1 MALLLLWI
9 AAVRMTSGYIISKAE
24 ESETLIIK
32 ERNEDREKYL
42 TLSFEDALAQLNE
55 TSKRIT
61 ENLDVRKNL
70 SKSDMKKL
78 YETVLSIVPAGE
90 YSIEIF
96 DKRIEQVYFEG
107 RQIYPEIILLQKAL
121 AGQQTTLIK
130 ETGFFTYL
138 IKYVPVYNIDDD
150 TKVQGVAVCGV
161 LIDSRYLHSQYEFN
175 GNLFSEEISGGFS
188 EQVKIFPSG
197 SNEIPVQTDS
207 LGFLYGKL
215 ELKSENGTTIGA
227 LIYPKYNFTEHR
239 NNIYRLSGRL
249 LSVLGFVFTILLI
262 PVLMKFVNLF
272 KSIWIRLVLFL
283 MTLLIVR
290 FFWILSGFPSAF
302 LDQELFN
309 PQFFASKLG
318 GGIFQS
324 LGDVMITIIFVVVY
338 AAYSM
343 KNVFLYFVENRQERA
358 GFSIV
363 IFVISFLISCA
374 VYFGLFNVY
383 GSVIQ
388 SLIFDSNIKILD
400 KSNIIP
406 DTPLFVIQFSILLI
420 TFAYLIVN
428 VSLVIFLISKSIDAS
443 QSKYYRK
450 SFVFAL
456 FVLFLLVNEILDYSG
471 VHFFIEN
478 LYRIIISAVVFSL
491 SAYFFR
497 HISSRRNA
505 PLFSVR
511 NISIILLACIIIT
524 PVLILEFTK
533 SQETYY
539 AEKIGAEL
547 SENQSD
553 KIIFLL
559 SDELSK
565 LKEDRSID
573 KYITDDNK
581 LSKLPYFIWSRGKFS
596 YEKYKSDIII
606 ADTSK
611 RILSDFNNSN
621 NLINSDS
628 VIAFLKK
635 NYFAKS
641 FSNEIDESDT
651 LSDESGFLSD
661 PDFDFAASPEPVIFD
676 DVIILENPAEKYFA
690 GILPVENPD
699 LKNTQYAQIKGYV
712 IAVMNSETINLFT
725 DNQFTGSA
733 NMKRDNVSDKLISKP
748 VITEILNDEII
759 NSTDIE
765 VSKSVL
771 KFMGLFEESVKSG
784 DKKSAWRYDQLVNE
798 RYRSFYIKPN
808 VTVSTSDERIFVVSI
823 KRDDFYLLMFY
834 FLKFVLFALTLFV
847 VFNLVYSTKFLLSL
861 KSLKFDF
868 RTKLFL
874 AFIFV
879 SVIPIIVLAVYTRTY
894 ISSKN
899 EIGYRNQL
907 LSDLSLLNE
916 TLKDERALF
925 NRYKPTDTIKFA
937 GKEALSKS
945 FGNVDKNFNIFVK
958 TKLIASTNDEL
969 YKSDFLDTRVPEDGY
984 FNILILKRDLFLES
998 REIQGQNYLVGYKP
1012 LKDKNN
1018 NVNGIISSLSVYR
1031 QKEIQEELTETLTFI
1046 FGSYFAAIILLFVI
1060 VGIITARLSKP
1071 ISVLQEAT
1079 EKIAKGEEDV
1089 VINIDRSD
1097 EFGSLVDSFNK
1108 MTHDL
1113 KKSREQ
1119 LKKAERE
1126 AAWRD
1131 IARRVAHEIKNPLT
1145 PMKLSIQHLYNLYKD
1160 KELEEFEEV
1169 LKKTKELITKE
1180 VDKLSKIATA
1190 FSDYAK
1196 LPQRNYEPLNMN
1208 EVLEDVISLYS
1219 LNKEINIEKNL
1230 STDLKFVKADRQEM
1244 NRVFQN
1250 LIKNAVQALEGK
1262 DNGEDKSFV
1271 SVKSYNNHDK
1281 VVVEIRDNG
1290 VGMDKEQLGKLFEPN
1305 FSTKTTGM
1313 GLGLSISKKALDDMK
1328 AEIIFMSRKDD
1339 GTVVKV
1345 VFVSFNGK

>member
-1 MALLLLWI
+1 M
-9 AAVRMTSGYIISKAE
+9 V
-24 ESETLIIK
+24 
-32 ERNEDREKYL
+32 
-42 TLSFEDALAQLNE
+42 
-55 TSKRIT
+55 
-61 ENLDVRKNL
+61 
-70 SKSDMKKL
+70 
-78 YETVLSIVPAGE
+78 
-90 YSIEIF
+90 
-96 DKRIEQVYFEG
+96 
-107 RQIYPEIILLQKAL
+107 
-121 AGQQTTLIK
+121 
-130 ETGFFTYL
+130 
-138 IKYVPVYNIDDD
+138 
-150 TKVQGVAVCGV
+150 VCGA
-161 LIDSRYLHSQYEFN
+161 LIDSRYTPAQYEF
-175 GNLFSEEISGGFS
+175 GGSLFTDEISSGFS
-188 EQVKIFPSG
+188 EHVKIYPAG
-197 SNEIPVQTDS
+197 SSETPLQSDS
-207 LGFLYGKL
+207 SLTLYGNL
-215 ELKSENGTTIGA
+215 ELKSETGANLGT
-227 LIYPKYNFTEHR
+227 LVYPRYNFAEHK
-239 NNIYRLSGRL
+239 NNIVKLSGRII
-249 LSVLGFVFTILLI
+249 SVLGFLLTILLV

-272 KSIWIRLVLFL
+272 KSVWIRLVLFL
-283 MTLLIVR
+283 MTMLIVR

-302 LDQELFN
+302 IDQELFN

-324 LGDVMITIIFVVVY
+324 LGDVMITIVFVVVY
-338 AAYSM
+338 ASFMM
-343 KNVFLYFVENRQERA
+343 KNIFVYFVEIRQEKN
-358 GFSIV
+358 GFK
-363 IFVISFLISCA
+363 IFYFAFSFIFSAA
-374 VYFGLFNVY
+374 VFFGLFNVY

-406 DTPLFVIQFSILLI
+406 DMPLFVIQFSILLI
-420 TFAYLIVN
+420 TFAYLLVN
-428 VSLVIFLISKSIDAS
+428 VSLAIFVISKSVNAL
-443 QSKYYRK
+443 QNRFYRK
-450 SFVFAL
+450 SFIFI
-456 FVLFLLVNEILDYSG
+456 LFLLFLAVNEILDISG
-471 VHFFIEN
+471 VHFYIEN
-478 LYRIIISAVVFSL
+478 VYRIVITAVVFSL

-497 HISSRRNA
+497 QISSKRNV
-505 PLFSVR
+505 PLFSLR
-511 NISIILLACIIIT
+511 NISTILLACIIIT

-539 AEKIGAEL
+539 AEKIGTEL

-565 LKEDRSID
+565 LKEDRNID
-573 KYITDDNK
+573 NYLSDENK
-581 LSKLPYFIWSRGKFS
+581 LSKLPYFLWSRGKFS

-606 ADTSK
+606 TDTSK

-628 VIAFLKK
+628 VVSFLKK
-635 NYFAKS
+635 NYFSKKLIEEA
-641 FSNEIDESDT
+641 DETDT
-651 LSDESGFLSD
+651 ISEYKEEEFDE
-661 PDFDFAASPEPVIFD
+661 DFEFTEAPEPIFFD
-676 DVIILENPAEKYFA
+676 DVIIIENPAEKYFA
-690 GILPVENPD
+690 GILPVENYD
-699 LKNTQYAQIKGYV
+699 LRNTQYAQLKGFV

-725 DNQFTGSA
+725 DNQFTGNA
-733 NMKRDNVSDKLISKP
+733 NLKSDNVSDKIISKP

-765 VSKSVL
+765 VSKSVQ
-771 KFMGLFEESVKSG
+771 KYTGLFRESIKNSE
-784 DKKSAWRYDQLVNE
+784 KKSAWRYDPLVNE
-798 RYRSFYIKPN
+798 RYRSYYIKLNSPVN
-808 VTVSTSDERIFVVSI
+808 SSDERIFVVSI
-823 KRDDFYLLMFY
+823 KRDDFSLLMFY
-834 FLKFVLFALTLFV
+834 FLKFVLFALAVFV
-847 VFNLVYSTKFLLSL
+847 MFNIVYSAKFIANL

-879 SVIPIIVLAVYTRTY
+879 SVIPIIILAIYTRTY
-894 ISSKN
+894 ISGKN

-907 LSDLSLLNE
+907 LSDLGLLNE
-916 TLKDERALF
+916 TLKDEKILF

-937 GKEALSKS
+937 GKEVLSKS

-998 REIQGQNYLVGYKP
+998 KEIQGQNYLVGYKP
-1012 LKDKNN
+1012 LKDRNN

-1079 EKIAKGEEDV
+1079 ERLAKGEEDV
-1089 VINIDRSD
+1089 VIDIDRSD

-1145 PMKLSIQHLYNLYKD
+1145 PIKLSIQHLHNLYTEK
-1160 KELEEFEEV
+1160 EFENFEEA
-1169 LKKTKELITKE
+1169 LKKAKELITKE
-1180 VDKLSKIATA
+1180 IDKLSKIATA

-1196 LPQRNYEPLNMN
+1196 LPQRNYEQLNIN

-1219 LNKEINIEKNL
+1219 LNKEIKIEKDL
-1230 STDLKFVKADRQEM
+1230 ASDLKRVKADRQEL

-1250 LIKNAVQALEGK
+1250 LIKNAIQALEGK
-1262 DNGEDKSFV
+1262 DNGSDESMV
-1271 SVKSYNNHDK
+1271 SVKSYNSKEK
-1281 VVVEIRDNG
+1281 VIVEIRDNG
-1290 VGMDKEQLGKLFEPN
+1290 TGMDKEQLGKLFEPN
-1305 FSTKTTGM
+1305 FSTKSTGM
-1313 GLGLSISKKALDDMK
+1313 GLGLSITKKALDDMK
-1328 AEIIFMSRKDD
+1328 AEIKFMSRSGD

-1345 VFVSFNGK
+1345 LFPPERI